1 MSEQQ
6 KFDSSVALQLIALL
20 WLSVSISIKLFQ
32 PIFAHEVVMEIEVVR
47 PKQFADIF
55 RDYHLL
61 VDGKEAAVIKRG
73 ATQTITLPEGSKT
86 LKAVIDWCSS
96 PDFYVSD
103 IRSGKI
109 VVKNAFSSNFF
120 KSLFL
125 PLYYITLGKERYL
138 KIEAGI

>member
-1 MSEQQ
+1 M
-6 KFDSSVALQLIALL
+6 
-20 WLSVSISIKLFQ
+20 
-32 PIFAHEVVMEIEVVR
+32 EVEIVR

-61 VDGKEAAVIKRG
+61 VDGEEVAVVRRG

-96 PDFYVSD
+96 PDFNVSD

-109 VVKNAFSSNFF
+109 VVKNSFASNVF
-120 KSLFL
+120 KFLFL
-125 PLYYITLGKERYL
+125 PLYYVSFGKEKYL
-138 KIEAGI
+138 KIETDK

>member
-1 MSEQQ
+1 
-6 KFDSSVALQLIALL
+6 
-20 WLSVSISIKLFQ
+20 
-32 PIFAHEVVMEIEVVR
+32 MEIEVVR

-61 VDGKEAAVIKRG
+61 INGKEAAVIKRG

-86 LKAVIDWCSS
+86 LKAVVDWCSS
-96 PDFYVSD
+96 PDFDFSD

-109 VVKNAFSSNFF
+109 VVKNSFSSNFF

-125 PLYYITLGKERYL
+125 PLYYISLGKERYL